1 MASLSRLR
9 IWHCPKLQLGWQ
21 MQLRSSVA
29 VAVARPAAIAPIR
42 YLAWELPYSAGVA
55 IIRKK
60 KKRRKK
66 VSLI

>member
-1 MASLSRLR
+1 
-9 IWHCPKLQLGWQ
+9 